1 MRNVVLEEE
10 NDQLKR
16 TGSKPTLAEE
26 AAQAAKAAA
35 VAAADMAKASQELL
49 ASKIEGGW
57 IKLQFT
63 TCKISIN
70 IFILLIFVDIFC
82 YWIMSLLLHMILYF
96 AEKRYFVEVVRLL
109 DKQVEEMKL
118 MTIAI
123 RRLEGNCKF
132 LFHILG

>member
-49 ASKIEGGW
+49 ASKIEGG
-57 IKLQFT
+57 
-63 TCKISIN
+63 
-70 IFILLIFVDIFC
+70 
-82 YWIMSLLLHMILYF
+82 
-96 AEKRYFVEVVRLL
+96 
-109 DKQVEEMKL
+109 
-118 MTIAI
+118 
-123 RRLEGNCKF
+123 
-132 LFHILG
+132 

>member
-1 MRNVVLEEE
+1 MRNVVLEGE

-57 IKLQFT
+57 IKLQFNP
-63 TCKISIN
+63 CKISIN
-70 IFILLIFVDIFC
+70 VLIQLIFCFNTTNFCWHLLLLNNDFVAAYGFTLRRKEIFC
-82 YWIMSLLLHMILYF
+82 TSSEPF
-96 AEKRYFVEVVRLL
+96 
-109 DKQVEEMKL
+109 
-118 MTIAI
+118 
-123 RRLEGNCKF
+123 G
-132 LFHILG
+132 